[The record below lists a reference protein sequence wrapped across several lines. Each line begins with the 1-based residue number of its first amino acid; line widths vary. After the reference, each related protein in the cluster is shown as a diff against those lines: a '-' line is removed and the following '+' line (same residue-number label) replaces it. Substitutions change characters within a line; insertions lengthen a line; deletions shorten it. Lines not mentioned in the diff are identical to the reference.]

1 MMHAAVGGGR
11 SLLIEGRWEAADET
25 MAVVDPWTGRPID
38 AVACADVGHVERAV
52 ASALRGAEAMR
63 LLSTGERGRIL
74 HAAATALEGDAGRF
88 AAAITSETGKPIRSA
103 RHEVARAVNTLRLS
117 AEEAVRLAGETIA
130 RKILRDETFA
140 KARPVLAAQC
150 GAALARIHATP
161 AEGLPDLPFSGARE
175 QLDRYE
181 EVYRSF
187 DTPRPIFDLAFRH
200 LRDSA
205 PAAHAPTLVHG
216 DFRLGNIMVGP
227 EGLVAALDWEITH
240 IGDPTEDLSW
250 VCMPSWRFGQMDK
263 PVGGFGE
270 VTDLLKGYRE
280 AGGDPRIDEAAV
292 RWWTMFGSLKWGCM
306 CLTMFRAYD
315 SGADP
320 SVERAAIGRRASETE
335 LDLMLMLTGK
345 L

>member
-1 MMHAAVGGGR
+1 MSEISEIAHGLEGIARRIAGPQARATAIRRLSGGASQEIWSFDIETGDVSRGYILRRAPGGVQLGVSAQSIGLTTEARVINAAQKAG
-11 SLLIEGRWEAADET
+11 
-25 MAVVDPWTGRPID
+25 
-38 AVACADVGHVERAV
+38 
-52 ASALRGAEAMR
+52 
-63 LLSTGERGRIL
+63 
-74 HAAATALEGDAGRF
+74 AATPVVSHVCDEEDGLG
-88 AAAITSETGKPIRSA
+88 AAYVME
-103 RHEVARAVNTLRLS
+103 RLQ
-117 AEEAVRLAGETIA
+117 GETIA
-130 RKILRDETFA
+130 RKILRDDAFA

-161 AEGLPDLPFSGARE
+161 AASLPDLPFSGAKE

-200 LRDSA
+200 LRDRA
-205 PAAHAPTLVHG
+205 PEPNAPTLVHG

-270 VTDLLKGYRE
+270 IADLLKGYRE
-280 AGGDPRIDEAAV
+280 AGGDPHIDEAAI

-306 CLTMFRAYD
+306 CLTMFRAFE

>member
-1 MMHAAVGGGR
+1 MSEISDIAHGLEAVAAKIAGPSARATAIRRLSGGASQEIWSFDIETGDASRGYILRRAPGGVQLSTSAQSIGLATEAAV
-11 SLLIEGRWEAADET
+11 INAAQK
-25 MAVVDPWTGRPID
+25 AG
-38 AVACADVGHVERAV
+38 
-52 ASALRGAEAMR
+52 
-63 LLSTGERGRIL
+63 
-74 HAAATALEGDAGRF
+74 AATPVVSHVCDASDGLG
-88 AAAITSETGKPIRSA
+88 AAYVME
-103 RHEVARAVNTLRLS
+103 RLS
-117 AEEAVRLAGETIA
+117 GETIA

-140 KARPVLAAQC
+140 RARPVLAAQC

-161 AEGLPDLPFSGARE
+161 AETLPDLPYSGARE

-187 DTPRPIFDLAFRH
+187 DTPRPIFDLAFKH
-200 LRDSA
+200 LRDRA
-205 PAAHAPTLVHG
+205 PEPHAPTLVHG

-270 VTDLLKGYRE
+270 LADLLKGYRD
-280 AGGDPRIDEAAV
+280 AGGDAGIDEAAV
-292 RWWTMFGSLKWGCM
+292 RWWTIFGSLKWGCM
-306 CLTMFRAYD
+306 CLTMFRAFE
-315 SGADP
+315 SGADA

>member
-1 MMHAAVGGGR
+1 MSEISDIAHGLEGIARRIGGPQSRATAIRRLSGGA
-11 SLLIEGRWEAADET
+11 SQEIWSFDIETGETSRGYILRRAPGGVQLPGSSGQSTGLATEARVIEAARKS
-25 MAVVDPWTGRPID
+25 G
-38 AVACADVGHVERAV
+38 
-52 ASALRGAEAMR
+52 
-63 LLSTGERGRIL
+63 
-74 HAAATALEGDAGRF
+74 AAAPVVAHVCDDGDGLG
-88 AAAITSETGKPIRSA
+88 AAYVME
-103 RHEVARAVNTLRLS
+103 
-117 AEEAVRLAGETIA
+117 RLAGETIA

>member
-1 MMHAAVGGGR
+1 MSDISDIAH
-11 SLLIEGRWEAADET
+11 SLIG
-25 MAVVDPWTGRPID
+25 
-38 AVACADVGHVERAV
+38 VAQAIA
-52 ASALRGAEAMR
+52 GAEAR
-63 LLSTGERGRIL
+63 P
-74 HAAATALEGDAGRF
+74 TALRRLSGGASQETWSFD
-88 AAAITSETGKPIRSA
+88 IETGDVSRGYILRRAPGGVSLSVSA
-103 RHEVARAVNTLRLS
+103 QSIGLETEARVIKAALATGAPAPAVAHVCTDADGLGAAYVMERLP
-117 AEEAVRLAGETIA
+117 GETIA
-130 RKILRDETFA
+130 RKILRDATFE

-161 AEGLPDLPFSGARE
+161 VDALPPLPFSGAHE

-181 EVYRSF
+181 EIYRTF

-200 LRDSA
+200 LRDRASK
-205 PAAHAPTLVHG
+205 PLVTTLVHG

-227 EGLVAALDWEITH
+227 DGLVAALDWELAH

-263 PVGGFGE
+263 PVGGFGALD
-270 VTDLLKGYRE
+270 DLLAGYRN
-280 AGGDPRIDEAAV
+280 AGGDPRIDAEAV
-292 RWWTMFGSLKWGCM
+292 RWWTIFGSLKWGVM
-306 CLTMFRAYD
+306 CLTMFRAFE

-335 LDLMLMLTGK
+335 LDLMLMLTEK

>member
-1 MMHAAVGGGR
+1 MSEISDIAHGLEAVTRRIAGPSARATAIRRLSGGASQEIWSFDIETDGGSRGYILRRAPGGAQLGVSAQSIGLTTEAAV
-11 SLLIEGRWEAADET
+11 INAALK
-25 MAVVDPWTGRPID
+25 AG
-38 AVACADVGHVERAV
+38 
-52 ASALRGAEAMR
+52 
-63 LLSTGERGRIL
+63 
-74 HAAATALEGDAGRF
+74 AAAPVVTHICDDGDGLG
-88 AAAITSETGKPIRSA
+88 AAYVME
-103 RHEVARAVNTLRLS
+103 RLS
-117 AEEAVRLAGETIA
+117 GETIA
-130 RKILRDETFA
+130 RKILRDDAFA
-140 KARPVLAAQC
+140 KARAVLAVQC

-161 AEGLPDLPFSGARE
+161 ADTLPDLPFSGAVE

-187 DTPRPIFDLAFRH
+187 DAPRPIFDLAFKH
-200 LRDSA
+200 LRDRA
-205 PAAHAPTLVHG
+205 PRPHAPTLVHG

-250 VCMPSWRFGQMDK
+250 ICMPSWRFGQMDK

-270 VTDLLKGYRE
+270 LADLLKGYRD

-292 RWWTMFGSLKWGCM
+292 RWWTIFGSLKWGCM
-306 CLTMFRAYD
+306 CLTMFRAFE

>member
-1 MMHAAVGGGR
+1 MSEISDIAHGLEHIAARIAGPSARATAIRRLSGGA
-11 SLLIEGRWEAADET
+11 SQEIWSFDIETDGASRGYILRRAPRGIQLAGSSGQTTGLATEAQVIEAARKS
-25 MAVVDPWTGRPID
+25 G
-38 AVACADVGHVERAV
+38 
-52 ASALRGAEAMR
+52 
-63 LLSTGERGRIL
+63 
-74 HAAATALEGDAGRF
+74 AATPMVAHVCDEADGLG
-88 AAAITSETGKPIRSA
+88 AAYVME
-103 RHEVARAVNTLRLS
+103 
-117 AEEAVRLAGETIA
+117 RLAGETIA
-130 RKILRDETFA
+130 RKILRDDAFA
-140 KARPVLAAQC
+140 KARPVLAQQC

-161 AEGLPDLPFSGARE
+161 AQDLPDLPFSSAKE

-187 DTPRPIFDLAFRH
+187 DTPRPVFDLAFRR

-205 PAAHAPTLVHG
+205 PEPHAPTLVHG

-250 VCMPSWRFGQMDK
+250 ICMPSWRFGQMDK

-270 VTDLLKGYRE
+270 VADLLRGYRD

-292 RWWTMFGSLKWGCM
+292 RWWTIFGSLKWGCM

>member
-1 MMHAAVGGGR
+1 MTEISDIAHGLESVARRISGPTARPTGVRRLSGGASQETWSFDIEAGEASRGYILRRAPGGVTLGVSAQSIGLVTEALVIRAAQTAGAPTPVV
-11 SLLIEGRWEAADET
+11 SHVCDET
-25 MAVVDPWTGRPID
+25 DGLGAAYVM
-38 AVACADVGHVERAV
+38 ER
-52 ASALRGAEAMR
+52 L
-63 LLSTGERGRIL
+63 
-74 HAAATALEGDAGRF
+74 
-88 AAAITSETGKPIRSA
+88 P
-103 RHEVARAVNTLRLS
+103 
-117 AEEAVRLAGETIA
+117 GETIA
-130 RKILRDETFA
+130 RKILRDATFDT
-140 KARPVLAAQC
+140 ARSVLARQC
-150 GAALARIHATP
+150 GAALAKIHATP
-161 AEGLPDLPFSGARE
+161 AASLPDLPFSGANE

-187 DTPRPIFDLAFRH
+187 DTPRPVFDLAFKH
-200 LRDSA
+200 LRDRA
-205 PAAHAPTLVHG
+205 PDSQVSTLVHG

-250 VCMPSWRFGQMDK
+250 ICMPSWRFGQMDK
-263 PVGGFGE
+263 PVGGFGDLA
-270 VTDLLKGYRE
+270 DLLAGYRA

-292 RWWTMFGSLKWGCM
+292 RWWTIFGSLKWGCM
-306 CLTMFRAYD
+306 CLTMFRAFE